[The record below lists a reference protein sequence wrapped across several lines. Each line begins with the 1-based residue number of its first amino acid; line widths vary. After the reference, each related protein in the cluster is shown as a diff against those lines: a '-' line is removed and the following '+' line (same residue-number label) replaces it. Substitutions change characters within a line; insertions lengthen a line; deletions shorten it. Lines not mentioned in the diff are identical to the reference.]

1 MKRITDRNVIIQDDH
16 SEDRFN
22 QKEIIIFELI
32 ILLIITLIVTST
44 VIFFIFAWIS
54 LYLRKMGWKEIGLK
68 KSEKWTEIV
77 LFDLLISWLIVI
89 SLIVAVLPALKLLT
103 GSMLDLSTFNTLKEG
118 NLFDRILAL
127 LGWITLT
134 WTLAAFGEELVY
146 RGYFQNRLVDLT
158 GDNRNGW
165 IIAILITSIFFGI
178 THAYQGIVGVI
189 TTSLIAI
196 IYSATYLK
204 FERNLYASILLHG
217 MYDTLAFLALFFFGE
232 FLGLL

>member
-1 MKRITDRNVIIQDDH
+1 MRRITDSNVLTQDDY

-22 QKEIIIFELI
+22 QKKFIIIELI
-32 ILLIITLIVTST
+32 ILLIVTVIITST
-44 VIFFIFAWIS
+44 IIFFIFAWIS
-54 LYLRKMGWKEIGLK
+54 LYLRKMGWKEIGFK
-68 KSEKWTEIV
+68 KPENWTKAV
-77 LFDLLISWLIVI
+77 LFDLLVSVLIVI
-89 SLIVAVLPALKLLT
+89 SLLVAVLPALKILT
-103 GSMLDLSTFNTLKEG
+103 GSMLDLSAFNALKEG

-127 LGWITLT
+127 LGWIILT

-146 RGYFQNRLVDLT
+146 RGYIQNRLVDLT

-178 THAYQGIVGVI
+178 NHAYQGIVGVI

-196 IYSATYLK
+196 IYSVTYLK
-204 FERNLYASILLHG
+204 FERNLYAAILLHG

-232 FLGLL
+232 FLRLL